1 MTAATT
7 NRASI
12 PAFST
17 GIDELV
23 ERARSLRPLL
33 RSEAPKTEAE
43 RSMSDAVF
51 AALKEVDMFALLA
64 PTRWG
69 GRGLPSVAMQRINRE
84 IAKGDPSV
92 AWAVQII
99 NGCTWIASMTSDRLQ
114 EEIFTGEKPP
124 RVCSSF
130 AIPCPAVPTE
140 GGYIVNGAW
149 PYNSGVRQSSWGQY
163 LVTIQ
168 NPDGTQTPGNFVY
181 IPTNELTIDNT
192 WYCAGLQGTSSDSVV
207 AKDVFVPEH
216 RMVHAAKSFGFP
228 ETRKKHVGAP
238 SDNWKNI
245 PLIRACGLG
254 VIIGALEGA
263 FELASEGALKRGIPN
278 TSYTK
283 TKDSPVAQRNL
294 GEIKAKLDAIIILAE
309 GLCTMQDEAA
319 ATGYEFTPIERAE
332 QKGRCALIV
341 DMATQLFD
349 KIMFLGGSSAFM
361 LTNELQRFWRD
372 GNVACRHAINLPD
385 PGFEIYGRAILG
397 VEPNI
402 APAILI

>member
-1 MTAATT
+1 MTVSTAASAPSASFTT
-7 NRASI
+7 GVLDDLLEQARA
-12 PAFST
+12 
-17 GIDELV
+17 
-23 ERARSLRPLL
+23 LRPLL
-33 RSEAPKTEAE
+33 RAEAPKAEAE
-43 RSMSDAVF
+43 RSMTDPVF
-51 AALKEVDMFALLA
+51 TALKDMEVFALLT

-69 GRGLPSVAMQRINRE
+69 GRGLPSIALQRLNRE
-84 IAKGDPSV
+84 LAKADPSV
-92 AWAVQII
+92 AWVIQII
-99 NGCTWIASMTSDRLQ
+99 NGCTWIASMTSDVLQ
-114 EEIFTGEKPP
+114 EEIFTGAKPP

-130 AIPCPAVPTE
+130 AIPVPAVPVE
-140 GGYIVNGAW
+140 GGYRVSGAW

-168 NPDGTQTPGNFVY
+168 HPDGTQTPGNFVY
-181 IPTNELTIDNT
+181 IPTAELTIDDT
-192 WYCAGLQGTSSDSVV
+192 WFTAGLQGTSSDSVV

-216 RMVHAAKSFGFP
+216 RMVHAARSFGSP
-228 ETRKKHVGAP
+228 ETRKKHVGAA

-245 PLIRACGLG
+245 PLIRAAGLG

-263 FELASEGALKRGIPN
+263 FELAAAGALKRGIPN
-278 TSYTK
+278 TSYSK

-294 GEIKAKLDAIIILAE
+294 GEIKAKLDAIILLAE

-319 ATGYEFTPIERAE
+319 LAGYEFTPIERAE

-341 DMATQLFD
+341 DMSTQLFD

-385 PGFEIYGRAILG
+385 PGYEIYGRAILG

-402 APAILI
+402 APD